1 MTEFNSINQGKN
13 FSLSAIIG
21 IFAVWISTL
30 YDFYVVQF
38 PLGIGYISTLALFSL
53 SVFLLALTSRKAFS
67 LPKVVLTT
75 LCFAILVL
83 LKIYFVAVIYVFFI
97 LQIAFVF
104 TSLIILNRK
113 DYIRVNLFLIVGTFI
128 ALGFSQVHS
137 PHMVINTKI
146 KIYLIAVYMQMHL
159 FMMFIYYFGIYPK
172 LNKVASDLKFTSIGK
187 STSFIMHE
195 ISKPVDRLSH
205 KNEKYFSKEI
215 EEISEM
221 LSIAQDIRS
230 NKILNA
236 KKEVCNLRDIVEE
249 RLNHYQSF
257 LTYFN
262 IKVINE
268 IPDDYIVMA
277 PHKYINIIIDN
288 LIKNAIEASKLVEP
302 VDNRFLGLSIKNTY
316 FTINNPFTVSIEL
329 TKMFEP
335 NNSTKIGNM
344 GVGLYLC
351 KHFCEA
357 LDWDL
362 RVTHQQLGQF
372 KIFQASL
379 NLKQAPFSNSIIS

>member
-1 MTEFNSINQGKN
+1 MTELNSINQGKN
-13 FSLSAIIG
+13 FALSAIIG

-38 PLGIGYISTLALFSL
+38 PIGVGYISTLSLFSL
-53 SVFLLALTSRKAFS
+53 CIFLLAFASRKAFS

-75 LCFAILVL
+75 LCFAILIL
-83 LKIYFVAVIYVFFI
+83 LKIYFVSVIYVFFI

-113 DYIRVNLFLIVGTFI
+113 DYVLVNLFLIIGTFI

-137 PHMVINTKI
+137 PHMVITTKI

-172 LNKVASDLKFTSIGK
+172 LNRVDSDLKFTSIGK

-195 ISKPVDRLSH
+195 ISKPVHRLSH
-205 KNEKYFSKEI
+205 KNEQHYSKEI
-215 EEISEM
+215 EEINEM

-230 NKILNA
+230 NKILSA
-236 KKEVCNLRDIVEE
+236 TKEACNLRNLVEE

-257 LTYFN
+257 LTYFH

-268 IPDDYIVMA
+268 IPEDYVILA

-302 VDNRFLGLSIKNTY
+302 AENRFVGLGIKNTY

-329 TKMFEP
+329 TKIFEP
-335 NNSTKIGNM
+335 NNSTKVGNM

-362 RVTHQQLGQF
+362 RVTHHQLGKF

-379 NLKQAPFSNSIIS
+379 NLKQEPFSNSIIS